1 MWKSIISD
9 LLKIGMTQTAI
20 AESIGVAQTT
30 ISELFN
36 ERIREPGW
44 SKGDALL
51 KLHNQLL
58 KTSVKR

>member
-1 MWKSIISD
+1 MWKSIIQD
-9 LLKIGMTQTAI
+9 LLDAGMTQVDI

-44 SKGDALL
+44 AKGDALL
-51 KLHNQLL
+51 KLHSSLA
-58 KTSVKR
+58 KKMVA